1 MKAIIEGHVVVL
13 NKRSIYVDGKIEFQ
27 AVNLISEYGQMLNG
41 CKYAVASRHSR
52 KRLEEMYAENLKKF
66 SPFIYLTEDEY
77 RPIREYNNNDSK
89 FHQREINCHVGYE
102 YREEI
107 SESGHRCVSL
117 LSDPDPDP
125 LTAIIEREDEALK
138 RRQIAALPEAMAAL
152 TEKQRNRMIKY
163 FYEEKTFRQ
172 IAEEEGTHV
181 NSVFYSVRSGKEQ
194 IKKYLKNV
202 V

>member
-1 MKAIIEGHVVVL
+1 
-13 NKRSIYVDGKIEFQ
+13 
-27 AVNLISEYGQMLNG
+27 
-41 CKYAVASRHSR
+41 
-52 KRLEEMYAENLKKF
+52 
-66 SPFIYLTEDEY
+66 
-77 RPIREYNNNDSK
+77 
-89 FHQREINCHVGYE
+89 
-102 YREEI
+102 
-107 SESGHRCVSL
+107 
-117 LSDPDPDP
+117 
-125 LTAIIEREDEALK
+125 
-138 RRQIAALPEAMAAL
+138 MAAL